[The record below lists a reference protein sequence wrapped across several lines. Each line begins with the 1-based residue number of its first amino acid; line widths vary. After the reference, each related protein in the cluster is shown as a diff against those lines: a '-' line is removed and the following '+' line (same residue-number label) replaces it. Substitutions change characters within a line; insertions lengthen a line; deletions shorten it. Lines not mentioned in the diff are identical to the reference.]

1 MSTFSLRQIHRK
13 EISSARHVSPSILH
27 SPIPLVILNKIIMVK
42 GDFVGWGDEGT
53 PTEVEG
59 INAPLNNY
67 NQMNFPAI
75 VVINIFRIYWT

>member
-1 MSTFSLRQIHRK
+1 
-13 EISSARHVSPSILH
+13 
-27 SPIPLVILNKIIMVK
+27 MVK

-67 NQMNFPAI
+67 NQMNCPAI
-75 VVINIFRIYWT
+75 VVINIFRIYWTYDVGVFTPTYPNDLPQGTALTYTESEPQRTAVGS